1 MRKHLARWYLELAHA
16 DKKAFFSAA
25 SVAISTV
32 PARVVCLL
40 CYNLGCPHSKVSVVV
55 SLIMPSLNPPPVT
68 QNAPRVVVID
78 DDRLVRDSMCVFLED
93 IGYQVVSAASARE
106 GLQRCRKELPD
117 VVLCDLRMPDMDG
130 LQVLEI
136 LTREQPQMP
145 VIVIS
150 GAGVIT
156 DVVEA
161 LRLGATDYLVKP
173 ISDMAVLEHAVRSAL
188 HKATLEQ
195 ENQQYREELES
206 ANAEL
211 EANLDLLRQDQE
223 AGRQA
228 QLQLLPEPLARFGR
242 WQFSHAVIPSLYLS
256 GDFLDYFEIDERRI
270 GFYLADVSGHGA
282 ASAFVTMMLK
292 SLINHPLR
300 RFRSHGDDT
309 IVQPE
314 RLLAYLNSEVLQA
327 NLGKYLTLFYGVLD
341 RYSGELHYSNGGHY
355 PRPLLSQQGQY
366 RFLGDGS
373 FPVGLFDWAGYE
385 SATVML
391 ADDAC
396 LLLSS
401 DGVLEALAQP
411 GLAKDE
417 SLLLSLPT
425 GANLTVPNLVG
436 EVRRALAGPPPD
448 DIALFLL
455 QSFVA
460 SKAVDD
466 KN

>member
-1 MRKHLARWYLELAHA
+1 MQH
-16 DKKAFFSAA
+16 
-25 SVAISTV
+25 
-32 PARVVCLL
+32 
-40 CYNLGCPHSKVSVVV
+40 
-55 SLIMPSLNPPPVT
+55 IMPSAVT
-68 QNAPRVVVID
+68 MTSHSAPARVVVID
-78 DDRLVRDSMCVFLED
+78 DDRLVRDSMCVYLED
-93 IGYQVVSAASARE
+93 IGFEVVAAASAKE
-106 GLQRCRKELPD
+106 GLSCCRDHHPD

-195 ENQQYREELES
+195 ENQQYRDELES

-228 QLQLLPEPLARFGR
+228 QLQLLPEPQAQFGR
-242 WQFSHAVIPSLYLS
+242 WHFSHAVIPSLYLS
-256 GDFLDYFEIDERRI
+256 GDFLDYFEIDEQLI
-270 GFYLADVSGHGA
+270 GFYIADVSGHGA

-300 RFRSHGDDT
+300 RYRSHGDRT
-309 IVQPE
+309 ICQPDK
-314 RLLAYLNSEVLQA
+314 LLAYLNTELLQA
-327 NLGKYLTLFYGVLD
+327 NLGKYLTLFYGVLN
-341 RYSGELHYSNGGHY
+341 RENGELLYSNGGHY
-355 PRPLLSQQGQY
+355 PRPLLYQNGGHRY
-366 RFLGDGS
+366 LGEGS
-373 FPVGLFDWAGYE
+373 FPVGLFDWASFE
-385 SATVML
+385 SGVETL
-391 ADDAC
+391 PPDAC

-401 DGVLEALAQP
+401 DGVLEALAKP

-417 SLLLSLPT
+417 TLLLSLPAVSQAT
-425 GANLTVPNLVG
+425 IPVLVG

-455 QSFVA
+455 KGLPTAGA
-460 SKAVDD
+460 SWRGPDSTTSSPD
-466 KN
+466 NTP

>member
-1 MRKHLARWYLELAHA
+1 MRT
-16 DKKAFFSAA
+16 
-25 SVAISTV
+25 VAISQIPV
-32 PARVVCLL
+32 RRIRPVCYKQMVFSDTAAALH
-40 CYNLGCPHSKVSVVV
+40 P
-55 SLIMPSLNPPPVT
+55 MPSLDTPAAQAV
-68 QNAPRVVVID
+68 APRVVVID
-78 DDRLVRDSMCVFLED
+78 DDRLVRDSMCVYLED
-93 IGYQVVSAASARE
+93 IGYTVMPAASARE
-106 GLQRCRKELPD
+106 GLNCCRDEHPD

-188 HKATLEQ
+188 HKATLEH
-195 ENQQYREELES
+195 ENQQYKEELES

-228 QLQLLPEPLARFGR
+228 QLQLLPEPMARFGR

-270 GFYLADVSGHGA
+270 GFYIADVSGHGA

-300 RFRSHGDDT
+300 RFRSHADDT
-309 IVQPE
+309 ITQPAK
-314 RLLAYLNSEVLQA
+314 LLTYLNSELLQA

-341 RYSGELHYSNGGHY
+341 RQNGELHYSNGGHY
-355 PRPLLSQQGQY
+355 PRPLLHQQGKH
-366 RFLGDGS
+366 RFLGEGS
-373 FPVGLFDWAGYE
+373 FPVGLFDWASYD
-385 SATVML
+385 SAHVSL
-391 ADDAC
+391 QADAR

-401 DGVLEALAQP
+401 DGVLEALAKP

-417 SLLLSLPT
+417 SLLLSLPSS
-425 GANLTVPNLVG
+425 ASQTVPALVS

-455 QSFVA
+455 Q
-460 SKAVDD
+460 AVTEPGSGSYAQPNN
-466 KN
+466 KNE

>member
-1 MRKHLARWYLELAHA
+1 M
-16 DKKAFFSAA
+16 
-25 SVAISTV
+25 
-32 PARVVCLL
+32 
-40 CYNLGCPHSKVSVVV
+40 
-55 SLIMPSLNPPPVT
+55 PVT
-68 QNAPRVVVID
+68 DSLTANAAPPRVVVID

-93 IGYQVVSAASARE
+93 VGYVALSAASARE
-106 GLQRCRKELPD
+106 GLDYCRDGAPD

-136 LTREQPQMP
+136 LAREQPELP

-188 HKATLEQ
+188 RKATLEL

-211 EANLDLLRQDQE
+211 EVNLDLLRQDQE

-228 QLQLLPEPLARFGR
+228 QLQLLPEPRSHMGR
-242 WQFSHAVIPSLYLS
+242 WEFSHAVIPSLYLS

-300 RFRSHGDDT
+300 RFRSHGDDA
-309 IVQPE
+309 ILMPD
-314 RLLAYLNSEVLQA
+314 RLLAYLNSELLQA

-341 RYSGELHYSNGGHY
+341 RDSGELRYSNGGHY
-355 PRPLLSQQGQY
+355 PRPLLYQDGHH

-373 FPVGLFDWAGYE
+373 FPVGLFDWAQFE
-385 SATVML
+385 TMSVLL
-391 ADDAC
+391 AADAC

-401 DGVLEALAQP
+401 DGVLEALAKP

-417 SLLLSLPT
+417 SLLLSLLIGSLSIGSLSIGSLP
-425 GANLTVPNLVG
+425 GGSDLTVPSLVG
-436 EVRRALAGPPPD
+436 EVKRALSGPPPD
-448 DIALFLL
+448 DIALFLVKGL
-455 QSFVA
+455 PEGKQQ
-460 SKAVDD
+460 K
-466 KN
+466 

>member
-1 MRKHLARWYLELAHA
+1 MARMSGPIEKTSLE
-16 DKKAFFSAA
+16 KKFPAFCQVPVSKTRSVCYIPYELRSSCAAVSESMPVSDPVSASL
-25 SVAISTV
+25 SV
-32 PARVVCLL
+32 
-40 CYNLGCPHSKVSVVV
+40 
-55 SLIMPSLNPPPVT
+55 
-68 QNAPRVVVID
+68 PRIVVID

-93 IGYQVVSAASARE
+93 AGFAPVPAASALDGLKQCRE
-106 GLQRCRKELPD
+106 QHPD

-136 LTREQPQMP
+136 LTREQPELP

-173 ISDMAVLEHAVRSAL
+173 ISDMAVLEHAVRSAM

-195 ENQQYREELES
+195 ENQQYRDELEV

-211 EANLDLLRQDQE
+211 EANLELLRQDQE

-228 QLQLLPEPLARFGR
+228 QLQLLPEPLAQFGR
-242 WQFSHAVIPSLYLS
+242 WQFSHMVIPSLYLS
-256 GDFLDYFEIDERRI
+256 GDFLDYFEIDEHRL

-309 IVQPE
+309 ILAPD
-314 RLLAYLNSEVLQA
+314 RLLAYLNSELLQA

-341 RYSGELHYSNGGHY
+341 RASGNLQFSNGGHY
-355 PRPLLSQQGQY
+355 PRPLLFQGGNY
-366 RFLGDGS
+366 RFLGAGS
-373 FPVGLFDWAGYE
+373 FPVGLFDWAQFDVQQL
-385 SATVML
+385 TL
-391 ADDAC
+391 ADDAALVLC
-396 LLLSS
+396 S
-401 DGVLEALAQP
+401 DGVLEAMAKP

-417 SLLLSLPT
+417 SLLLSLT
-425 GANLTVPNLVG
+425 QGNELTVPALVAG
-436 EVRRALAGPPPD
+436 VQRSLSGPPPD
-448 DIALFLL
+448 DIAV
-455 QSFVA
+455 FVV
-460 SKAVDD
+460 KALRQGT
-466 KN
+466 

>member
-1 MRKHLARWYLELAHA
+1 
-16 DKKAFFSAA
+16 
-25 SVAISTV
+25 
-32 PARVVCLL
+32 
-40 CYNLGCPHSKVSVVV
+40 
-55 SLIMPSLNPPPVT
+55 MPSIDAVT
-68 QNAPRVVVID
+68 AHSAPPRVVVID
-78 DDRLVRDSMCVFLED
+78 DDRLVRDSMCVYLED
-93 IGYQVVSAASARE
+93 IGYHVVPAASARE
-106 GLQRCRKELPD
+106 GLNCCRDEHPD

-150 GAGVIT
+150 GAGIIT

-161 LRLGATDYLVKP
+161 LRLGAIDYLVKP

-195 ENQQYREELES
+195 ENQVYREELES

-211 EANLDLLRQDQE
+211 ETNLELLRQDQE

-228 QLQLLPEPLARFGR
+228 QLQLLPEPLTQFGR

-256 GDFLDYFEIDERRI
+256 GDFLDYFEIDERRL
-270 GFYLADVSGHGA
+270 GFYIADVSGHGA

-300 RFRSHGDDT
+300 RFRSHGDET
-309 IVQPE
+309 IASPDK
-314 RLLAYLNSEVLQA
+314 LLAYLNSEVLQA

-341 RYSGELHYSNGGHY
+341 RENGELHYSNGGHY
-355 PRPLLSQQGQY
+355 PRPLLSQGGTQ

-373 FPVGLFDWAGYE
+373 FPVGLFDWASFE
-385 SATVML
+385 VAKVRL
-391 ADDAC
+391 EPDAC

-401 DGVLEALAQP
+401 DGVLEALAKP

-417 SLLLSLPT
+417 SLLLSLPAVDT
-425 GANLTVPNLVG
+425 LTVPVLVA
-436 EVRRALAGPPPD
+436 EVRRALTGPPPD

-455 QSFVA
+455 KGQPDA
-460 SKAVDD
+460 SQKS
-466 KN
+466 

>member
-1 MRKHLARWYLELAHA
+1 M
-16 DKKAFFSAA
+16 
-25 SVAISTV
+25 
-32 PARVVCLL
+32 
-40 CYNLGCPHSKVSVVV
+40 
-55 SLIMPSLNPPPVT
+55 
-68 QNAPRVVVID
+68 ID
-78 DDRLVRDSMCVFLED
+78 DDRLVRDSMCVYLED
-93 IGYQVVSAASARE
+93 AGYDVLSAASARE
-106 GLQRCRKELPD
+106 GLNQCRGQHPD

-136 LTREQPQMP
+136 LTREQPETP

-173 ISDMAVLEHAVRSAL
+173 ISDMAVLDHAVRSAL
-188 HKATLEQ
+188 HKASLEQ
-195 ENQQYREELES
+195 ENLQYKEELES

-228 QLQLLPEPLARFGR
+228 QLQLLPEPLGQYGR

-300 RFRSHGDDT
+300 RFRSHGDAT
-309 IVQPE
+309 ITQPD
-314 RLLAYLNSEVLQA
+314 RMLAYLNSELLQA

-341 RYSGELHYSNGGHY
+341 RENGELHYSNGGHY
-355 PRPLLSQQGQY
+355 PRPLLYQGGQQ

-373 FPVGLFDWAGYE
+373 FPVGLFDWAKFE
-385 SATVML
+385 TASTNLTA
-391 ADDAC
+391 DAC

-401 DGVLEALAQP
+401 DGVLEALAKP

-417 SLLLSLPT
+417 SLLLSLPY
-425 GANLTVPNLVG
+425 GATVTIPALVG
-436 EVRRALAGPPPD
+436 EVRQALAGPPPD
-448 DIALFLL
+448 DIALFL
-455 QSFVA
+455 V
-460 SKAVDD
+460 KALPEG
-466 KN
+466 KQ